1 MRHAEFQPLSG
12 RHVLF
17 ARRSSRQALAQ
28 RYVRRGQRCRQRR
41 TRRSIV
47 LAAWDRLAHSQK
59 AIQPEG
65 RLRPLPDGEIVFGGE
80 VSWCAPRCL
89 EDRNSVCLDARE
101 LHHLAP
107 LLDLV
112 TNELS
117 EVSGGAP
124 KCRDAHVGKTRDDLW
139 IGEKG
144 IDLQI
149 KLFNNVGRRVSG
161 RANSRLPA
169 VFVARH
175 ELPDGRYVW
184 QDLRARGGRHGQ
196 CAQATGADV
205 LQDLREGA
213 EHYLHLSA
221 H

>member
-124 KCRDAHVGKTRDDLW
+124 SAVMPMS
-139 IGEKG
+139 EKRAMTFG
-144 IDLQI
+144 SA
-149 KLFNNVGRRVSG
+149 RRVLI
-161 RANSRLPA
+161 SRLSFSIMLA
-169 VFVARH
+169 GVF
-175 ELPDGRYVW
+175 L
-184 QDLRARGGRHGQ
+184 
-196 CAQATGADV
+196 GAPTPV
-205 LQDLREGA
+205 YPLF
-213 EHYLHLSA
+213 S
-221 H
+221 